1 MSGTQIGDLIFES
14 DKSLFEILDE
24 LGVPKVSQQLDDIT
38 ERLSEVNDQLVQ
50 LGQIVDTNQANN
62 NAAFIA
68 INTRVDT
75 LNDEVT
81 ALNILVAPLSVQVA
95 NLEQEV
101 VALRN
106 LVQPLDSRLIIVE
119 GQVSVLITQYNSL
132 SATIS
137 NLQGRVILLENQI
150 APLTTQVNALTS
162 RVLTL
167 ELEAPRSQILR
178 LGNEYIFSYRTGGFP
193 GNTWFYRLNYS
204 GSINT
209 IISANVGHSATVF
222 SSIDSTFNTRT
233 VYLAA
238 PFDNIATAG
247 RYNYP
252 MIQGPCKLSF
262 QPQDTNPIEGYLTR
276 L

>member
-1 MSGTQIGDLIFES
+1 MSNTQIGDLIFDS

-68 INTRVDT
+68 VNTRVDS
-75 LNDEVT
+75 LNDEVV
-81 ALNILVAPLSVQVA
+81 ALNIIVAPLSVQVT

-106 LVQPLDSRLIIVE
+106 LVQPLDSRVSNVE
-119 GQVSVLITQYNSL
+119 GQVSVLTTQYNTLAALVTS
-132 SATIS
+132 
-137 NLQGRVILLENQI
+137 LQGRIITLENQVF
-150 APLTTQVNALTS
+150 ALTPQVNALNN

-178 LGNEYIFSYRTGGFP
+178 LGNEYVFSYRTGGFP

-209 IISANVGHSATVF
+209 IISANVGHTATVF
-222 SSIDSTFNTRT
+222 SSIDSTFQSRT

-252 MIQGPCKLSF
+252 MIQGPCRLSF
-262 QPQDTNPIEGYLTR
+262 QAQDTNPIEGYITR